1 MSHINNFKSM
11 LAIAVV
17 VGVAFAAPNK
27 EKSELSNEIAQSGS
41 FITKNGDSVSAS
53 FGGFH
58 AAASLADDGSAMASA
73 GGNGLGA
80 SSGYGPGGAGAG
92 AGFIGVN
99 EFASTGV
106 PLKPATGG
114 YGNGGKPEGP
124 LYSGGAGNGSGG
136 FFDKI
141 FAIPINV
148 LQSVNTYLNQK
159 QMHQGQPGVSVHG
172 HHQNNGVASASA
184 VSGSATYGNGDKA
197 PSAAANSDYG
207 HESAIASGNGKTGAS
222 MMIPITALRSVQNL
236 LNG

>member
-1 MSHINNFKSM
+1 M
-11 LAIAVV
+11 
-17 VGVAFAAPNK
+17 
-27 EKSELSNEIAQSGS
+27 
-41 FITKNGDSVSAS
+41 SAS

-124 LYSGGAGNGSGG
+124 HYSGGAGNGSGG

-141 FAIPINV
+141 FAVSLPIYCTRSGDSRIFIRGYFIVIFKYNMKEAFHI
-148 LQSVNTYLNQK
+148 YI
-159 QMHQGQPGVSVHG
+159 
-172 HHQNNGVASASA
+172 NNI
-184 VSGSATYGNGDKA
+184 K
-197 PSAAANSDYG
+197 
-207 HESAIASGNGKTGAS
+207 
-222 MMIPITALRSVQNL
+222 
-236 LNG
+236 